1 MDFSQRKLTKQ
12 EWESIEV
19 PVSQEEKEIL
29 KMIRNGF
36 ANINIKHNKN
46 ETFMTFSKLEKSDT
60 MEKHIFDTYFKKRLA
75 KIYKKSGFEF
85 TKETKKGTLIP
96 KKRDMIRLEN
106 VNKTLDHHKD
116 SLYEFTILDIIE
128 KMLGKYTKGQD
139 KWMLYY
145 YTLTHLQECHLKMNT
160 YLQKEVNRI
169 LETFES
175 KTNISLYLENV
186 EHIIEK
192 NDTLLRYTD
201 IQLYDHQ
208 KRIFN
213 IFKQRPDSS
222 NSNSSHSAKPKPN
235 LILYVAPT
243 GTGKTLTPIGL
254 SEKYRV
260 IFVCAARH
268 VGLALAKSSI
278 SAGRKIALAFNC
290 SDADDIRLHFAAAKE
305 YTKNYRT
312 GGIFRVDNSVG
323 DNVEIMISDI
333 QSYLIAMRYM
343 KAFNAKERIITY
355 WDEPTITMDND
366 EHPYHSMIKQNW
378 SENEIP
384 NIVLS
389 SATLPHEDEIRDVI
403 ADYITRFEGN
413 VQTILSADCNNSI
426 PLISKTG
433 AVTVPHHLGENCEFS
448 AMLSCIRHCRKSSSL
463 IRYMDLKELCR
474 FILYLNNENYIQ
486 DDHFRIERYFETT
499 KDITIKEIKLYYLAL
514 FEKLDEKHWNNIYQY
529 FQNHRRQPYPSN
541 ILVTTKDAYTLTH
554 GPSIYLAKD
563 IKKVAMFYLQ
573 QSNIHPSTLDLIHQQ
588 VEKNDKINNEIKKL
602 EQQFENTMAKEAMK
616 EKKMGDEGRLPP
628 EMRELRR
635 KIEELQQRV
644 GIISLP
650 DIYIPNSPEHQF
662 KWAKETNTTHSFI
675 PNIEDDYVIKLMQL
689 SDIEPMWKLL
699 LLMGIGVFMEHK
711 SIGYVEIMK
720 RLAQEQKLLLILATD
735 DYIYGTNYQFCHGYI
750 GKDLIHLTEE
760 KLIQALGRVGRN
772 KQNKDYSVRMRDDT
786 FLSKVFMPIDV
797 KKEAETMNRL
807 FTSE

>member
-12 EWESIEV
+12 EWEGIEV
-19 PVSQEEKEIL
+19 PVSPEEKEIL

-36 ANINIKHNKN
+36 TNIGIKYNKN
-46 ETFMTFSKLEKSDT
+46 ETFMTFSKLDKNDT
-60 MEKHIFDTYFKKRLA
+60 MEKHIFNTYFKKRIE
-75 KIYKKSGFEF
+75 KIYKKSGLKLM
-85 TKETKKGTLIP
+85 KESSKNELNP
-96 KKRDMIRLEN
+96 KKRDIIRLEN
-106 VNKTLDHHKD
+106 VNKSLDRHKGA
-116 SLYEFTILDIIE
+116 LYEFTILDLIE
-128 KMLGKYTKGQD
+128 KMLGKYNKNQD

-145 YTLTHLQECHLKMNT
+145 YTLTHLQKCHLKMNI
-160 YLQKEVNRI
+160 YLQKEVDVL
-169 LETFES
+169 LETFGT
-175 KTNISLYLENV
+175 KTSISLYLENV

-192 NDTLLRYTD
+192 NDILLRYTD
-201 IQLYDHQ
+201 TELYDHQ

-213 IFKQRPDSS
+213 IFGSISQGCV
-222 NSNSSHSAKPKPN
+222 HKPK
-235 LILYVAPT
+235 LVLYVAPT

-254 SEKYRV
+254 SEKFRV

-290 SDADDIRLHFAAAKE
+290 KDVDDIRLHYAAAKE

-312 GGIFRVDNSVG
+312 GGIFKVDNSVG

-343 KAFNAKERIITY
+343 KAFNAKGSIITY

-378 SENEIP
+378 CENDIP

-389 SATLPHEDEIRDVI
+389 SATLPHDDEIRDVI
-403 ADYITRFEGN
+403 ADYITRFEGE
-413 VQTILSADCNNSI
+413 VQTILSSDCSNSI
-426 PLISKTG
+426 PLISKSG
-433 AVTVPHHLGENCEFS
+433 AVTVPHHLCENRDFS
-448 AMLSCIRHCRKSSSL
+448 AMLSCIQHCRKSSSL
-463 IRYMDLKELCR
+463 IRYMDLKELCK
-474 FILYLNNENYIQ
+474 FILFLNNEKYIQ
-486 DDHFRIERYFETT
+486 DHHYYIEEYFETT
-499 KDITIKEIKLYYLAL
+499 KDITIKEIKLYYLSL
-514 FEKLDEKHWNNIYQY
+514 FEKLDEKHWNTIYEH
-529 FQNHRRQPYPSN
+529 FQNHRTQPYPSN

-563 IKKVAMFYLQ
+563 IRKVGLFYLQ
-573 QSNIHPSTLDLIHQQ
+573 QSNIHPSTLDTIDKQ
-588 VEKNDKINNEIKKL
+588 VEKNNKINAEVEKL
-602 EQQFENTMAKEAMK
+602 EQHFENSMAKEAMK
-616 EKKMGDEGRLPP
+616 EKKMSDEGRLPP
-628 EMRELRR
+628 EIREIRR
-635 KIEELQQRV
+635 KIEDLQQQI

-662 KWAKETNTTHSFI
+662 KWAKHANTTHSFI
-675 PNIEDDYVIKLMQL
+675 PNIEDEYVIKLMQL
-689 SDIEPMWKLL
+689 SDIEPIWKLL

-720 RLAQEQKLLLILATD
+720 MLAQEQKLLLILATD

-750 GKDLIHLTEE
+750 GKDLIQLTEE

-772 KQNKDYSVRMRDDT
+772 KQCKDYSVRMRDDS